1 MKELTSLCGKNDH
14 LYFRYKEMR
23 LNEEVSDLNFGPK
36 VGQPSVS
43 GLTNF
48 LREPEQATVPV
59 LFSSTVEELPSAPRA
74 PRSGRHES
82 RKSLGKVLYEV

>member
-1 MKELTSLCGKNDH
+1 
-14 LYFRYKEMR
+14 MR
-23 LNEEVSDLNFGPK
+23 LNEEVSDLNFEPK

-59 LFSSTVEELPSAPRA
+59 LFFNCRRA
-74 PRSGRHES
+74 PLSPKGPPEW
-82 RKSLGKVLYEV
+82 ET